1 MTKKDSLSRQIAET
15 RRALGIARDET
26 WPPPFEDT
34 KRQNRLTSRI
44 RAKMKVLFPEVPEPI
59 IAAFAVDVVDFRSAG
74 LRHEYYLKQF
84 LNLKVPKDIR
94 RAESLLIVWIGVELL
109 EHASWHLRSLRRIL
123 PTVLKNASSEGK
135 TKKVKRSRAKKM

>member
-1 MTKKDSLSRQIAET
+1 
-15 RRALGIARDET
+15 
-26 WPPPFEDT
+26 
-34 KRQNRLTSRI
+34 
-44 RAKMKVLFPEVPEPI
+44 MKVLFPEVPEPI